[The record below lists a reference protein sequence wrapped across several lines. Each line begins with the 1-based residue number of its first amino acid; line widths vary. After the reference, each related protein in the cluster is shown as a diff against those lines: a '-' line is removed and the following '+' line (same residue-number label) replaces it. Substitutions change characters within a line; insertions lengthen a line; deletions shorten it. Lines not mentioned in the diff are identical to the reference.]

1 MRGCKLH
8 RRSSPP
14 ALGLGLV
21 PLLVLL
27 WAGPGGRADGGPWGF
42 QGCKQQLN
50 VSVLGALPGAGWD
63 NLRNLE
69 LGLVLGRAYSQCLT
83 TEDGEYL
90 IPDGTLAVPRRETV
104 VQTRADLMDSWVNY
118 TDAWA
123 ASVNAEFSFLSFLNG
138 KFSAECQNV
147 RRHSL
152 QYQTITTRVQRRH
165 SIYSVRVRGTPDFHP
180 DFRQRLLTLSDHL
193 ENNQTREAEYLAEM
207 LVFAYGTHVLTEV
220 EVGATL
226 VQEDQV
232 SRELVGN
239 EDKDRLNVTFAA
251 SVLFDRKVGVGD
263 AVSWD
268 KESRL
273 VQAYQRGTV
282 ASKIHSRGGPPFY
295 EGLTLQKWQEGVA
308 NRLVAIGRS
317 GLPLPAL
324 LQPEALPEL
333 PAPAVRR
340 VEAAVSRAIG
350 RYYEVN
356 MHPGCVKRWAPN
368 FDPLANVDDG
378 SCTNGQHANFSFGG
392 VFQECEAITG
402 PEGGRLCKPYTI
414 LNPLTGRTSCPA
426 NYTAS
431 LLSSEVKVWSE
442 RSYQCWPQCQSCW
455 LIFTCCHRMCGN
467 LEIQRVVRVNAS
479 WCAPSGATP
488 TAAPG
493 LLFGGLYSPGR
504 PNPRTG
510 AQACP
515 SSFFPLTLLGDLKV
529 CVSSDWEL
537 GVAHA
542 VPFGGFFSCQVG
554 NPLAAQ
560 ARGQG
565 SEFLKEV
572 FNLSVTVDHPMTC
585 PAGYSQHPAYL
596 SSGCQILYCLRAGFL
611 LNPQQLMIRLP
622 PFAARPSLL
631 GNSSGLG
638 VSVLVDASGQRAWV
652 KLQGSSRWRQ
662 ADIHDPSVAA
672 QLRDQGGSQPSAGAV
687 VGACLGAVLG
697 VVALALG
704 VTWGFRR
711 YQKRGYRRLPEGIL
725 AEEQTVYGT
734 AETAESPAPSDCSE
748 NASNSV

>member
-1 MRGCKLH
+1 M
-8 RRSSPP
+8 
-14 ALGLGLV
+14 
-21 PLLVLL
+21 
-27 WAGPGGRADGGPWGF
+27 
-42 QGCKQQLN
+42 
-50 VSVLGALPGAGWD
+50 
-63 NLRNLE
+63 E

-90 IPDGTLAVPRRETV
+90 IPDGMLAVPRRET
-104 VQTRADLMDSWVNY
+104 LF
-118 TDAWA
+118 
-123 ASVNAEFSFLSFLNG
+123 SV
-138 KFSAECQNV
+138 ECQNV

-152 QYQTITTRVQRRH
+152 QYQTITTRVQPRH

-207 LVFAYGTHVLTEV
+207 LVFAYGMHVLTEV

-268 KESRL
+268 KESQL
-273 VQAYQRGTV
+273 VQAYQRGT
-282 ASKIHSRGGPPFY
+282 
-295 EGLTLQKWQEGVA
+295 KWQEDVA

-333 PAPAVRR
+333 PAPAMHR
-340 VEAAVSRAIG
+340 VEAAVSRAIS
-350 RYYEVN
+350 RYYEIN
-356 MHPGCVKRWAPN
+356 MHPGCLKRGAPN

-378 SCTNGQHANFSFGG
+378 YFRG

-414 LNPLTGRTSCPA
+414 LNPLTCRTSCPA
-426 NYTAS
+426 NYMAS

-479 WCAPSGATP
+479 WCAPSGAAP
-488 TAAPG
+488 TAAAG

-515 SSFFPLTLLGDLKV
+515 LSFFPLALLGDLKV

-537 GVAHA
+537 GAAQA

-572 FNLSVTVDHPMTC
+572 FNL
-585 PAGYSQHPAYL
+585 
-596 SSGCQILYCLRAGFL
+596 
-611 LNPQQLMIRLP
+611 NQLMVRLP
-622 PFAARPSLL
+622 PFAARPGLL
-631 GNSSGLG
+631 GNSSSRGA
-638 VSVLVDASGQRAWV
+638 SVLVDASRQRAWV

-662 ADIHDPSVAA
+662 ANIHDPAVAA
-672 QLRDQGGSQPSAGAV
+672 QLRDQGGSRPSAGAV

-697 VVALALG
+697 VVAPALG

-734 AETAESPAPSDCSE
+734 AETAESPAPPDCSE

>member
-1 MRGCKLH
+1 MRGGRLS
-8 RRSSPP
+8 RVSSPP
-14 ALGLGLV
+14 ALGLGLA

-27 WAGPGGRADGGPWGF
+27 WAGPGGRADEGLWGF

-50 VSVLGALPGAGWD
+50 VSVLGALPGVGWD
-63 NLRNLE
+63 NLRNME

-90 IPDGTLAVPRRETV
+90 IPDGMLAVPRRESV

-123 ASVNAEFSFLSFLNG
+123 ASVNADFSFLSMLNG
-138 KFSAECQNV
+138 KFSVDCQNV
-147 RRHSL
+147 RRYSL
-152 QYQTITTRVQRRH
+152 QYQTVTTRVQRRH
-165 SIYSVRVRGTPDFHP
+165 SMYSVRVQGTPDFHP

-193 ENNQTREAEYLAEM
+193 ESNQTREAEYLAEM
-207 LVFAYGTHVLTEV
+207 LVLAYGTHVLTEV

-232 SRELVGN
+232 RRQLVGH
-239 EDKDRLNVTFAA
+239 EEEERLNITFAA
-251 SVLFDRKVGVGD
+251 SALFDRKVGVSD

-268 KESRL
+268 KQSQL

-340 VEAAVSRAIG
+340 VEAAVSGAIG
-350 RYYEVN
+350 RYYAVN
-356 MHPGCVKRWAPN
+356 MHPGCVKRGAPN
-368 FDPLANVDDG
+368 FDPQANVDDG
-378 SCTNGQHANFSFGG
+378 SCTDVQHANFSFGG

-402 PEGGRLCKPYTI
+402 PEGGRLCAPFTVP
-414 LNPLTGRTSCPA
+414 NPLTGRTSCPA

-431 LLSSEVKVWSE
+431 LLSSEVKVWRES
-442 RSYQCWPQCQSCW
+442 SHACW
-455 LIFTCCHRMCGN
+455 LRCPTCFLFFTCCRKLCG
-467 LEIQRVVRVNAS
+467 LVEVQRVVRVSAS
-479 WCAPSGATP
+479 WCAPSGAAQP
-488 TAAPG
+488 AAAG

-504 PNPRTG
+504 PNARTG

-515 SSFFPLTLLGDLKV
+515 SAFSPLTLLGDLKV

-537 GVAHA
+537 GAAHA
-542 VPFGGFFSCQVG
+542 VPFGGFFSCQTG
-554 NPLAAQ
+554 NPLAART
-560 ARGQG
+560 RGQG
-565 SEFLKEV
+565 PELLKEI
-572 FNLSVTVDHPMTC
+572 FNLNVATDSPMTC

-596 SSGCQILYCLRAGFL
+596 SSGCQILYCVRAGFL
-611 LNPQQLMIRLP
+611 LDPQQLMVRLP
-622 PFAARPSLL
+622 PFAARPGLL
-631 GNSSGLG
+631 GNSSGRRA
-638 VSVLVDASGQRAWV
+638 SVLVDASGQQAWV
-652 KLQGSSRWRQ
+652 KLQGSGRWRQ
-662 ADIHDPSVAA
+662 ADIHDPALAA
-672 QLRDQGGSQPSAGAV
+672 LLLGRGGSRPSAGAIA
-687 VGACLGAVLG
+687 GACLGAVVG
-697 VVALALG
+697 VVALALA
-704 VTWGFRR
+704 VNWGFRR

-734 AETAESPAPSDCSE
+734 AETTASPGRSDCSE
-748 NASNSV
+748 NANNSV